1 MRIAVTGAAGSL
13 GGRVVQLLA
22 DRADVDVV
30 AMTRRRLPAEALPPQ
45 VEVAV
50 ADYADPPAL
59 RAALKGVDTLVLV
72 SSDGPDARVLLH
84 HRNVVAA
91 VAAERVGH
99 VAALSSVDADMASPF
114 CYAVVNRLTED
125 LLLASGVPC
134 SFARASLYIEFF
146 QAWLTEARATGLLRL
161 PAADGRISLVARDD
175 VARALAAL
183 AVGEP
188 TGRHHD
194 ITGPESV
201 DLAGIASIA
210 AEAWETPVVYVDIPA
225 DTYCAE
231 TAATGLDP
239 WWLYGLFVHVRLGAR
254 AALGSSPKRL
264 HPADR
269 PRPSRS
275 PRRPVGTRVRVG
287 HRRAGNDDDRRGVEV
302 AGGG

>member
-30 AMTRRRLPAEALPPQ
+30 AMTRRKLPTEAFPSQ

-50 ADYADPPAL
+50 AEYDDPPAL
-59 RAALKGVDTLVLV
+59 RAALNGVDTLVFV

-99 VAALSSVDADMASPF
+99 VAALSSVDADTASPF

-125 LLLASGVPC
+125 LLMASGVPC

-161 PAADGRISLVARDD
+161 PAADGRVSLVARDD

-183 AVGEP
+183 AVSEP

-201 DLAGIASIA
+201 DLTGIASIT
-210 AEAWETPVVYVDIPA
+210 AEAWAMPVAYVDIPA
-225 DTYCAE
+225 DTYSAE

-239 WWLYGLFVHVRLGAR
+239 WWLYAFSSMFASVREQR
-254 AALGSSPKRL
+254 W
-264 HPADR
+264 D
-269 PRPSRS
+269 
-275 PRRPVGTRVRVG
+275 RVR
-287 HRRAGNDDDRRGVEV
+287 NDYTELTGRVPLALRDVLSAQG
-302 AGGG
+302 